1 MFAPEVEARFKKIE
15 DNLTAAAEI
24 LRRFED
30 EGEGRRGRVEAARA
44 TLAQAQDAQLQVQQT
59 QKRVQN
65 AMAWWLEEINDK
77 MNAIADAHI
86 RLSET
91 VDRFLKARINGSGN

>member
-30 EGEGRRGRVEAARA
+30 EGEGRRGRVEAIRESTARW
-44 TLAQAQDAQLQVQQT
+44 LAEF
-59 QKRVQN
+59 N
-65 AMAWWLEEINDK
+65 HK
-77 MNAIADAHI
+77 MNVIAATHTRVEASLK
-86 RLSET
+86 RLSGT
-91 VDRFLKARINGSGN
+91 VDRFLKPRTNEPQN